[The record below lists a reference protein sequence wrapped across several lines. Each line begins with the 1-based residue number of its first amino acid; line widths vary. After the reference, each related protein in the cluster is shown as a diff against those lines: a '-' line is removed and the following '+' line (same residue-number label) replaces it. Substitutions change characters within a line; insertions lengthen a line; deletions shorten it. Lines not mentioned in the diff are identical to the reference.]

1 MSHQLPVEQ
10 FIQRWKVS
18 GASERANYQLF
29 LSELCD
35 VLGVARPDPT
45 GPDESQNQYVF
56 EKAVTFKHSDGTTSN
71 GRIDLYRRGCFV
83 LEAKQGVSPGHA
95 HLLVPPPPS
104 KQKRVGHGQR
114 GTATWDHALVAAR
127 GQAEQYARALPASEG
142 WPPFLIIVDVGH
154 CIELYADFSLQGK
167 AYLQFPN
174 AQGFRIPLE
183 DLESQQQREL
193 LRTVWTDPLSLD
205 PSRRAAKVTREV
217 AEHMAVL
224 ARSFEGAG
232 HAPGTV
238 ASFLMKCLFTM
249 FAEDVD
255 LIPANSFSEILA
267 RLRGNA
273 SKSVIM
279 LRMLWESMDKGG
291 FSPLLAT
298 NVLRFNGSLFAD
310 PDALPLGEEQL
321 DLLVAASRTDWR
333 DVEPAIFGTLLERAL
348 DPKERHKLGA
358 HYTPRAYVERLVMPT
373 IIEPLRQE
381 WNDVRIAA
389 VALAGQGNLDG
400 ASKEVDLF
408 HRRLCGIRVLDP
420 ACGSGNFLYVTM
432 EHMKRLEGEVLDTLR
447 QLGQG
452 RGLFEESANVGF
464 SVMPEQFLGIE
475 ANPMAAAVARVVLW
489 IGYLQW
495 HFRTRGKTNPP
506 EPVLRTGS
514 NIECRD
520 AVLAWDGEP
529 ELVLDDNGRPVTR
542 WDGESAKPHPV
553 TGEMVPDETKR
564 IPVYRY
570 RNPRKAEWPK
580 ADYIVGNPPFLGNK
594 RMRQGLGEGYAEAL
608 REAWADVPDS
618 ADYVMYWWHKAAGLV
633 GDGCADR
640 FGLITTNSLPHT
652 SNRKVVQSHIGPG
665 HPMRLL
671 FAVADHPWVDSS
683 DGASVRIS
691 MTVGGVQNSPG
702 LLLDLASGGSK
713 DGVVGPSELRSRV
726 GVIQSDLTVGPDVAG
741 AAGLVANIGLSFM
754 GITAVGSGFRV
765 ETSDGLLNGLL
776 SSGRKPSC
784 LRPFLTGRNLAR
796 NASPEWIIDFS
807 GLSESEAADCS
818 PECFQRVIETVRP
831 ERLQNG
837 RAAYRDRWW
846 VFGEPRPAMRRALK
860 GLSRFIVTLETSRY
874 RYFVFVDDS
883 ILADHSLF
891 VVASEDAY
899 VLGILGSRL
908 HTVWTRAAGSRLGA
922 GNDTRWRNKTCFEPF
937 PFPESSEGAMSRISV
952 VAEKLDAL
960 RKRQISQYTDL
971 TLTGIYSVMEKL
983 RSGEPLTAKE
993 KLVNEQG
1000 LCSVLKQIHDDLDAA
1015 VFEAYGWPTT
1025 LTDEEILERLV
1036 ALNNERAA
1044 EEAKGLVRWLRPEFQ
1059 NPQAAVA
1066 LDKAEAK
1073 QAQLF
1078 PMPEGGAEEP
1088 EEEAEEAD
1096 SSAGPTSPTGQ
1107 SARLPWPES
1116 MPGQVQAVRSLLAS
1130 AASPLSV
1137 AELAGRFQ
1145 GRKASHVV
1153 DIVAT
1158 LVLLG
1163 QAREVEGGYLG

>member
-1 MSHQLPVEQ
+1 MSHQPPVEQ

-45 GPDESQNQYVF
+45 GPDEAQNKYVF

-83 LEAKQGVSPGHA
+83 LEAKQGVTPGHA

-127 GQAEQYARALPASEG
+127 GQAEQYAKALPASEG

-183 DLESQQQREL
+183 ALELAENREL
-193 LRTVWTDPLSLD
+193 LRAVWTDPLALD

-224 ARSFEGAG
+224 ARSFEGVG

-255 LIPANSFSEILA
+255 LIPADSFSEILT

-273 SKSVIM
+273 GKSVIM
-279 LRMLWESMDKGG
+279 LRMLWESMDRGG

-310 PDALPLGEEQL
+310 PDALPLTEEQL

-333 DVEPAIFGTLLERAL
+333 EVEPAIFGTLLERAL
-348 DPKERHKLGA
+348 DPRERHKLGA

-381 WNDVRIAA
+381 WNDVKIAA
-389 VALAGQGNLDG
+389 VALAGQGNLDS
-400 ASKEVDLF
+400 ACKEVDLF

-542 WDGESAKPHPV
+542 WDGESTKPHPV

-580 ADYIVGNPPFLGNK
+580 ADFIVGNPPFLGK
-594 RMRQGLGEGYAEAL
+594 LHFLEALGAGYVEAL
-608 REAWADVPDS
+608 RGAYAGHVPDGS
-618 ADYVMYWWHKAAGLV
+618 DLVMYWWHKAAELCSAGEVL
-633 GDGCADR
+633 R
-640 FGLITTNSLPHT
+640 FGFISTNSIIQAF
-652 SNRKVVQSHIGPG
+652 NRRVVQSWQEKGL
-665 HPMRLL
+665 RLL
-671 FAVADHPWVDSS
+671 FAVPDHPWVD
-683 DGASVRIS
+683 GEGTAAVRIA
-691 MTVGGVQNSPG
+691 MTVGGLDGSDGTLMEVVGEQSSVSGEACLSFRTRRG
-702 LLLDLASGGSK
+702 LLHSNLRLGANVPSAASLSSNSGVAGTGLILGGRGFLISK
-713 DGVVGPSELRSRV
+713 EEASELLALGEPYGSLIAPLR
-726 GVIQSDLTVGPDVAG
+726 GGDDLTGNCRNVYVFDTHGWSEEE
-741 AAGLVANIGLSFM
+741 LRR
-754 GITAVGSGFRV
+754 TAPLAYQRLRDRV
-765 ETSDGLLNGLL
+765 
-776 SSGRKPSC
+776 
-784 LRPFLTGRNLAR
+784 F
-796 NASPEWIIDFS
+796 
-807 GLSESEAADCS
+807 
-818 PECFQRVIETVRP
+818 P
-831 ERLQNG
+831 ERQVNRDPKL
-837 RAAYRDRWW
+837 RANWWLFRRSNEKVRGAIRGLDRYIATCETAKHRFFTFLPKQIKPEHM
-846 VFGEPRPAMRRALK
+846 VIVIALSDAFFL
-860 GLSRFIVTLETSRY
+860 GVLS
-874 RYFVFVDDS
+874 
-883 ILADHSLF
+883 
-891 VVASEDAY
+891 
-899 VLGILGSRL
+899 SRL
-908 HTVWTRAAGSRLGA
+908 HVTWALGA
-922 GNDTRWRNKTCFEPF
+922 GGTLENRPRYNKTVCFDPF
-937 PFPESSEGAMSRISV
+937 PFPDGTDDQRTRIR
-952 VAEKLDAL
+952 AYGEELDAH
-960 RKRQISQYTDL
+960 RKRQQALHPEL
-971 TLTGIYSVMEKL
+971 TLTNMYNVVAKL
-983 RSGEPLTAKE
+983 RTGEPLSIKE
-993 KLVNEQG
+993 RVTHEQG

-1015 VFEAYGWPTT
+1015 VFEAYGWPNN

-1036 ALNNERAA
+1036 ALNKERAA

-1059 NPQAAVA
+1059 NPETP
-1066 LDKAEAK
+1066 KAPEKPEAK

-1078 PMPEGGAEEP
+1078 PMPVGSAEES
-1088 EEEAEEAD
+1088 EEEAEETN
-1096 SSAGPTSPTGQ
+1096 SSAGPPSPTGKA
-1107 SARLPWPES
+1107 ARLPWPES
-1116 MPGQVQAVRSLLAS
+1116 MPGQVQAVRNLLTS

-1145 GRKASHVV
+1145 DRKASQVG

-1163 QAREVEGGYLG
+1163 QAREVEGGYVG